1 MEDGSNPS
9 IYVGYFP
16 GFKMADVTG
25 SEMACGEN
33 RPDAATSLLMKPAT
47 CTRFPAASARYPW
60 RATSADDMT
69 EATGLSKR
77 ADVPVFATSVNSVC
91 VAPGQSVVS
100 VTPVP
105 RNS

>member
-1 MEDGSNPS
+1 
-9 IYVGYFP
+9 
-16 GFKMADVTG
+16 MADVTG
-25 SEMACGEN
+25 SEIAWGEN
-33 RPDAATSLLMKPAT
+33 RPDAATTLLMNPVM

-69 EATGLSKR
+69 EASGLSKS
-77 ADVPVFATSVNSVC
+77 AEVPVFATAVNSVC
-91 VAPGQSVVS
+91 VAPGQRVVS